1 MESYPN
7 GKKNL
12 QVTYPSFYITYY
24 PGISKTISPHD
35 INMHQPKFVVANNYD
50 HGIQIWK
57 ISQYIQCFHG
67 FKNFRNIV
75 LPIWVWNE
83 QNRMPVQHWCFR
95 I

>member
-7 GKKNL
+7 GGKNW

-24 PGISKTISPHD
+24 ADIISKTISPHD

-57 ISQYIQCFHG
+57 FSQYI
-67 FKNFRNIV
+67 
-75 LPIWVWNE
+75 
-83 QNRMPVQHWCFR
+83 
-95 I
+95 